1 MDNYERSR
9 DRAQAYFL
17 GFDQESLIRKW
28 HLRAD
33 AHDLFVDFL
42 GRPYAINRKNG
53 AVTRLWDGNAASYG
67 EALSIFDLLCHE
79 EKSQMLSGQ
88 LAPVNSL
95 NGCAKGAAV
104 GTDFYGRT
112 ATRFGKDPEKFHS
125 ACIALGG
132 IPTQMGDLGFQ
143 FTVFQNLPV
152 VLKFYHAD
160 EDFPASITLLWDAN
174 MLQFVL
180 YETVFYIAGCLL
192 EAILE
197 NMK

>member
-28 HLRAD
+28 HLQAD
-33 AHDLFVDFL
+33 THNLFVRFL
-42 GRPYAINRKNG
+42 GRPYQISRKNG
-53 AVTRLWDGNAASYG
+53 VVTRLWDGEAASYS

-79 EKSQMLSGQ
+79 KSGVLSSQ
-88 LAPVNSL
+88 FAPVNSL

-112 ATRFGKDPEKFHS
+112 AARFDKDPEKFRS

-152 VLKFYHAD
+152 ILKFYHAD

>member
-28 HLRAD
+28 HLQAD
-33 AHDLFVDFL
+33 EHNLFAHFL
-42 GRPYAINRKNG
+42 GRPYQISRTNG
-53 AVTRLWDGNAASYG
+53 MVTRLWDGKTASYS
-67 EALSIFDLLCHE
+67 EALSIFDLLCHGE
-79 EKSQMLSGQ
+79 SDQEQSGEF
-88 LAPVNSL
+88 APVNSL
-95 NGCAKGAAV
+95 NGCAKGASV

-112 ATRFGKDPEKFHS
+112 AARFDKDPEKFHS

-132 IPTQMGDLGFQ
+132 KPIDMGDIGFR
-143 FTVFQNLPV
+143 FPVFADLPV
-152 VLKFYHAD
+152 ILKFYHAD
-160 EDFPASITLLWDAN
+160 EDFPASITILWDAN

>member
-28 HLRAD
+28 HLQAD
-33 AHDLFVDFL
+33 EHNLFVRFL
-42 GRPYAINRKNG
+42 GRPYQISRTNG
-53 AVTRLWDGNAASYG
+53 MVTRLWDGKTASYS
-67 EALSIFDLLCHE
+67 EALSIFDLLCHGGSDQE
-79 EKSQMLSGQ
+79 LSGEF
-88 LAPVNSL
+88 APVNSL
-95 NGCAKGAAV
+95 NGCAKGASV

-112 ATRFGKDPEKFHS
+112 AARFHKDPEKFHS

-132 IPTQMGDLGFQ
+132 NPIDMGDIGFR
-143 FTVFQNLPV
+143 FPVFADLPV
-152 VLKFYHAD
+152 ILKFYHAD
-160 EDFPASITLLWDAN
+160 EDFPASITILWDAN

>member
-17 GFDQESLIRKW
+17 GFDQERLIRKW
-28 HLRAD
+28 HLQAD
-33 AHDLFVDFL
+33 DYNLLVRFL
-42 GRPYAINRKNG
+42 GRSYKICRKNG
-53 AVTRLWDGNAASYG
+53 AVTRLWDGETASYS

-79 EKSQMLSGQ
+79 KIGVLSGEF
-88 LAPVNSL
+88 APVNSL

-112 ATRFGKDPEKFHS
+112 AARFDKDPEKFRS

-132 IPTQMGDLGFQ
+132 NPIDMGDIGFR
-143 FTVFQNLPV
+143 FSVFADLPV
-152 VLKFYHAD
+152 ILKFYHAD